1 MTTIPM
7 KVAMVAGLAMP
18 LSFVTALAG
27 VSGATAPSNPAAL
40 DDGECL
46 AVWSEATAGEDRLS
60 YDKAAPYV
68 SDLHAADPDSDGYF
82 DKTEFIA
89 ACQKGLVERASQDTA
104 APKSSHVMLPRG
116 LRE

>member
-1 MTTIPM
+1 MTTTPM

-27 VSGATAPSNPAAL
+27 VSGATDPAAL

-89 ACQKGLVERASQDTA
+89 ACQKGLVERASKDTA